1 MVFFKRIVAFFTFAV
16 TVIASWFGMDVN
28 LQKTVAPEDFEVV
41 SYAVASNIQSPDSLH
56 TEDFDIITT
65 VILFGC
71 VTFDEAGELHADT
84 NMLETALANLRNA
97 IGERDVKITLN
108 LLGPGPVEYTDW
120 NDQMEKL
127 ALLHNEA
134 FASGKLEGNI
144 KALIEKYDFDGVHF
158 DYEYPISKDAWK
170 AFNKFLVKLDKQM
183 PDRTIGIAVST
194 WDVGLN
200 TQALNAIDSI
210 ELMLYDHYDE
220 EGRHSTYETAVGAAE
235 GFLEKYIP
243 LDMVHF
249 GLPFYA
255 RPTDSDAYWYGYNSY
270 YNQLDE
276 NGFYYDESI
285 GKNFWFNTPDVIAD
299 KTQYALDN
307 GFGGVMIWHYSCDLP
322 SSDPNSLLG
331 AIGTAIN

>member
-1 MVFFKRIVAFFTFAV
+1 MIHKKMIAVLLCLCTMLCVFCGC
-16 TVIASWFGMDVN
+16 SS
-28 LQKTVAPEDFEVV
+28 APAAENTNTEFEVV

-56 TEDFDIITT
+56 AEDFDIITT

-71 VTFDEAGELHADT
+71 VTFDEAGEVHADT
-84 NMLETALANLRNA
+84 SVLETALANLRNC

-108 LLGPGPVEYTDW
+108 LLGPGPVEYSDW
-120 NDQMEKL
+120 NDQMAKL

-170 AFNKFLVKLDKQM
+170 AFNKFLVKLDKLM
-183 PDRTIGIAVST
+183 PDRTIGVAVST

-200 TQALNAIDSI
+200 KKAVAAVDSI
-210 ELMLYDHYDE
+210 ELMLYDHYDDN
-220 EGRHSTYETAVGAAE
+220 GRHSTYETAVGAAE
-235 GFLEKYIP
+235 AFKEKKIP
-243 LDMVHF
+243 LSKVHF

-255 RPTDSDAYWYGYNSY
+255 RPTDSDAYWYGYNGY
-270 YNQLDE
+270 FDKLDE

-285 GKNFWFNTPDVIAD
+285 GKTFWFNTPDVIAD

-322 SSDPNSLLG
+322 SSDADSLLG
-331 AIGTAIN
+331 AIGKTVQ